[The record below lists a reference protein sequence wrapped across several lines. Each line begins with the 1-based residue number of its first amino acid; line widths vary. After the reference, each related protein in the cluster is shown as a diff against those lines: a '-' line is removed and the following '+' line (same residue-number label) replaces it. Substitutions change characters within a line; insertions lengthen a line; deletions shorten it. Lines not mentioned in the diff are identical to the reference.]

1 MKLYHGSNTEDGPD
15 YVIRQYDERKA
26 EKLDEQF
33 AECVKWRIAV
43 RIFSRLFPLFAVRL
57 LL

>member
-1 MKLYHGSNTEDGPD
+1 MKLYHGSNT
-15 YVIRQYDERKA
+15 DERKV